1 MNGLAAEIDQLRQ
14 QEKKLTE
21 DQTRLEQQQE
31 VIEMEVDKLSEQI
44 KNITWV
50 YWTLK

>member
-21 DQTRLEQQQE
+21 DHTRLEQQQE
-31 VIEMEVDKLSEQI
+31 VMEMEVDKLNEQI
-44 KNITWV
+44 KNIT
-50 YWTLK
+50 